1 MTFTVLRLYLK
12 GSYGPVAK
20 AWASS
25 NTSTSAKKYLNS
37 SSCVTTYQVM
47 YSSSITCG
55 RTLYFSTFL
64 LCLAGVLFSKLPP
77 PHPSSLTIACTVRW
91 SDQRCHFR
99 REFHAAATIWTKN
112 ANSKNQ
118 RQSKSS
124 PGIHAGQCFSP
135 GKWILTKGLCSA
147 SSDCIWKRI
156 SFFRQRENIQRHASI
171 SSVKT
176 YMARLRSVLSEEA
189 NLSIF

>member
-1 MTFTVLRLYLK
+1 MCYKVTFTVLRLYLK
-12 GSYGPVAK
+12 GSYAGPVAK

-55 RTLYFSTFL
+55 RTLYFPAFIL
-64 LCLAGVLFSKLPP
+64 GLAGVLFSKLPP

-91 SDQRCHFR
+91 SDQWCHFR

-135 GKWILTKGLCSA
+135 GPLQVTVYENAFRFSGNVRVFNATRVFRLS
-147 SSDCIWKRI
+147 KRTWQG
-156 SFFRQRENIQRHASI
+156 FGQC
-171 SSVKT
+171 
-176 YMARLRSVLSEEA
+176 
-189 NLSIF
+189 